1 MFKGARAGV
10 VVRSRE
16 RERRMSLTRGLARG
30 MGVLRGRTNVMGS
43 STNMHHHQVRT
54 MGTNGQGGKG
64 KAPGAK
70 LRELVDEATATGK
83 PLQIV
88 GAVNAY
94 CALMAEKKGH
104 KALYLSGGGVALSSL
119 GYPDLGVTT
128 LEDVLVSS
136 PTTENALTE
145 NRILN

>member
-1 MFKGARAGV
+1 M
-10 VVRSRE
+10 
-16 RERRMSLTRGLARG
+16 GLARG
-30 MGVLRGRTNVMGS
+30 MGMLRGRTTAVMGS
-43 STNMHHHQVRT
+43 STNMHHQVRT
-54 MGTNGQGGKG
+54 MGTNDGQGGKG

-70 LRELVDEATATGK
+70 LRELVEEATATGK

-94 CALMAEKKGH
+94 CGLMAEKKGH

-128 LEDVLVSS
+128 LEDVLVS
-136 PTTENALTE
+136 
-145 NRILN
+145 

>member
-1 MFKGARAGV
+1 MTSELERGKALHFSSRGARAKQ
-10 VVRSRE
+10 RE
-16 RERRMSLTRGLARG
+16 RERLMRLTRGLARG
-30 MGVLRGRTNVMGS
+30 MGMLRGGTAVMGS
-43 STNMHHHQVRT
+43 STNMHHQVRT

-94 CALMAEKKGH
+94 CGLMAEKKGH

-128 LEDVLVSS
+128 LEDVLVS
-136 PTTENALTE
+136 
-145 NRILN
+145 